1 LLDFTNR
8 CALTLHEHY
17 HSKHHAINLDS
28 QQRWEHSKRHAQA
41 VKATSL
47 VCIDNHSMV
56 YKEMQKTADLL

>member
-1 LLDFTNR
+1 
-8 CALTLHEHY
+8 LHEHY